1 MGLLLATK
9 NRKTPSRYALR
20 SGIEQVDQCREAR
33 FMQKAS
39 QNRSSLFPVFATVLL
54 AALAGCTT
62 SGTQKSADGA
72 LTDASQPRV
81 KESEL
86 RAFCPSVTLRDGTA
100 YFNTYE
106 KGGDKDASRVI
117 YQAALTDTTRSCQ
130 YGEGTITLDVA
141 AAGKVVPGP
150 KYKSGNVTM
159 PVRVAVVQ
167 GDKVIYSKLHKQ
179 AVSVTS
185 GGGATQFVFND
196 KGITVPSESA
206 RSVQIF
212 VGFDEGPYNTK

>member
-1 MGLLLATK
+1 ML
-9 NRKTPSRYALR
+9 
-20 SGIEQVDQCREAR
+20 
-33 FMQKAS
+33 KAS
-39 QNRSSLFPVFATVLL
+39 QNRSSLFPVVATVLL

-62 SGTQKSADGA
+62 SGTQKSADGSLMEA
-72 LTDASQPRV
+72 GQPRI

-86 RAFCPSVTLRDGTA
+86 RAFCPGVSLREGTA

-106 KGGDKDASRVI
+106 KGGDKDSSRII

-130 YGEGTITLDVA
+130 SADGTISLDVA

-150 KYKSGNVTM
+150 KYKSGTITM
-159 PVRVAVVQ
+159 PIRVAVVQ
-167 GDKVIYSKLHKQ
+167 NGNVIYSKLHKQ
-179 AVSVTS
+179 TVNVSS
-185 GGGATQFVFND
+185 GDAAQFVFND
-196 KGITVPSESA
+196 KGISIPSESA

>member
-1 MGLLLATK
+1 
-9 NRKTPSRYALR
+9 
-20 SGIEQVDQCREAR
+20 
-33 FMQKAS
+33 MQKPI

-62 SGTQKSADGA
+62 SGTQKSADGS
-72 LTDASQPRV
+72 LTDAGQTRI

-86 RAFCPSVTLRDGTA
+86 RAFCPTVSLRDGTA
-100 YFNTYE
+100 FFNTYE

-130 YGEGTITLDVA
+130 HTDGTISLDVA

-150 KYKSGNVTM
+150 KYKSGNITM
-159 PVRVAVVQ
+159 PVRVAVLQ

-179 AVSVTS
+179 TVNVTS

-196 KGITVPSESA
+196 KGISIPSESA

>member
-1 MGLLLATK
+1 MGVALGSKKQENT
-9 NRKTPSRYALR
+9 SSHYALHG
-20 SGIEQVDQCREAR
+20 GIEQVDQCREAR
-33 FMQKAS
+33 FMQKAL

-72 LTDASQPRV
+72 QADAGQTRI

-86 RAFCPSVTLRDGTA
+86 RAFCPTVSLRDGTA

-130 YGEGTITLDVA
+130 YTDGTISLDVA

-150 KYKSGNVTM
+150 KYKSGNITM
-159 PVRVAVVQ
+159 PVRVAVLQ

-179 AVSVTS
+179 TVNVT

-196 KGITVPSESA
+196 KGISIPSDSA

>member
-1 MGLLLATK
+1 
-9 NRKTPSRYALR
+9 
-20 SGIEQVDQCREAR
+20 
-33 FMQKAS
+33 MQKAL

-81 KESEL
+81 KELEL

-130 YGEGTITLDVA
+130 YGEGTIILDVA

>member
-1 MGLLLATK
+1 
-9 NRKTPSRYALR
+9 
-20 SGIEQVDQCREAR
+20 
-33 FMQKAS
+33 MQKAS
-39 QNRSSLFPVFATVLL
+39 QNRSPLFAVVATVLL

-62 SGTQKSADGA
+62 SATQKSADGS
-72 LTDASQPRV
+72 LTEAGQPRI

-86 RAFCPSVTLRDGTA
+86 RAFCPGVSLREGTA

-106 KGGDKDASRVI
+106 KGGDKDPARVV

-130 YGEGTITLDVA
+130 YTDGTITLDVA

-150 KYKSGNVTM
+150 KFKSGNITM
-159 PVRVAVVQ
+159 PIRVAVVQ
-167 GDKVIYSKLHKQ
+167 GGKVIYSKLHKQ
-179 AVSVTS
+179 TVNIGNSAA
-185 GGGATQFVFND
+185 ATQFVFND
-196 KGITVPSESA
+196 KAISIPSESA

>member
-9 NRKTPSRYALR
+9 NRKTPSRYASH
-20 SGIEQVDQCREAR
+20 SGVEQVDQCREAR
-33 FMQKAS
+33 FMHKAS
-39 QNRSSLFPVFATVLL
+39 QNRSSLFPVVATVLL

-62 SGTQKSADGA
+62 SGTQKSADGT
-72 LTDASQPRV
+72 LTEAGQPRI
-81 KESEL
+81 KESDL
-86 RAFCPSVTLRDGTA
+86 RAFCPAVSLREGTA

-106 KGGDKDASRVI
+106 KGGDKDANRVI
-117 YQAALTDTTRSCQ
+117 YQAALTETTRSCQ
-130 YGEGTITLDVA
+130 HNDGTITLDVA

-150 KYKSGNVTM
+150 KYKSGNITM

-179 AVSVTS
+179 TVNVTS
-185 GGGATQFVFND
+185 GGATQFVLND
-196 KGITVPSESA
+196 NAISIPTESA
-206 RSVQIF
+206 RSVQVF

>member
-1 MGLLLATK
+1 
-9 NRKTPSRYALR
+9 
-20 SGIEQVDQCREAR
+20 
-33 FMQKAS
+33 
-39 QNRSSLFPVFATVLL
+39 
-54 AALAGCTT
+54 
-62 SGTQKSADGA
+62 
-72 LTDASQPRV
+72 
-81 KESEL
+81 
-86 RAFCPSVTLRDGTA
+86 
-100 YFNTYE
+100 
-106 KGGDKDASRVI
+106 
-117 YQAALTDTTRSCQ
+117 
-130 YGEGTITLDVA
+130 
-141 AAGKVVPGP
+141 
-150 KYKSGNVTM
+150 M

>member
-1 MGLLLATK
+1 
-9 NRKTPSRYALR
+9 
-20 SGIEQVDQCREAR
+20 
-33 FMQKAS
+33 MQKALR
-39 QNRSSLFPVFATVLL
+39 NRSSFFPVFATVLL

-62 SGTQKSADGA
+62 SGTQKSADGSVV
-72 LTDASQPRV
+72 DAGTGTGQTRI

-86 RAFCPSVTLRDGTA
+86 RAFCPTVSLRDGTA

-106 KGGDKDASRVI
+106 KGGEKDANRVI

-130 YGEGTITLDVA
+130 YTDGAINLDVA

-150 KYKSGNVTM
+150 KYKSGNIIM
-159 PVRVAVVQ
+159 PVRVAVLQ

-179 AVSVTS
+179 TVNVSS

-196 KGITVPSESA
+196 KGISIPTESA
-206 RSVQIF
+206 RSVQIY